1 MAEAENKVE
10 IKIEYQGLAEISKRL
25 RKSKDF
31 IRGLVTREDDPLPA
45 KLVGREYWITET
57 KIQEWLNK

>member
-1 MAEAENKVE
+1 MAETENRVE
-10 IKIEYQGLAEISKRL
+10 IKIEYHGLVEIARRL
-25 RKSKDF
+25 RKGKDF
-31 IRGLVTREDDPLPA
+31 IRGLVTRGDDPLPA